1 MKRNDRK
8 WELIA
13 RYCSYRRYHKAALI
27 ADQIDAVLL
36 QLYSDVNTPSWE
48 YDFSTKYCNVEEL
61 TDTEVYDICNNP
73 SYCIACVTHN
83 HCGGCDNCAFGCATG
98 QCCVS
103 DSLFCQ
109 FCTEFEEVAEI

>member
-1 MKRNDRK
+1 MKRNNRK

-13 RYCSYRRYHKAALI
+13 RYCSYRGYHKAALI

-36 QLYSDVNTPSWE
+36 QLYPDVNTPNWE
-48 YDFSTKYCNVEEL
+48 YDYPTECRNVEEL
-61 TDTEVYDICNNP
+61 TDTKVYDICNTP